1 VKFSISSAVTAS
13 GIFLALGIV
22 LALTMDMR
30 TLQRLKVSGPVY
42 TQIIDSKDLIA
53 DILPPPLYVV
63 EAYSLVSEAA
73 LYPDVAAQNLERLT
87 VLRGQYQERR
97 EYWKT
102 STLPES
108 IKQKLQTDVLIK
120 GDAFWAALDG
130 ISRQALANRD
140 DPTVINQLK
149 TLKMAFHT
157 HEKAVNELVDMG
169 NAYGKQKEN
178 SAADESR
185 TLETISYTLGGTL
198 IVLSLGSLLFVRRRA
213 LRPLRDMTTAMT
225 TMAMG
230 NLQNEPPY
238 LDRHD
243 EIGDIA
249 NALAVFRNAGLEKR
263 QMEEDAERARGADD
277 EQRRL
282 RENERM
288 VESDTLRFVVEEL
301 GAGLNRLADCNMRMT
316 IDMAFDPRF
325 EVLRTDFNNSI
336 AIFQTTLRK
345 VQTETEH
352 LQTNSREMRN
362 ASDNL
367 ARRTEQQAAALEET
381 AAALE
386 QVASTVATSANRTR
400 ETLNLVKEARQSAT
414 ASSNVVKDAVTA
426 MERIETASSEIVS
439 IISVI
444 DEIAF
449 QTNLLA
455 LNAGVEAARAGEAG
469 KGFAVVAQE
478 VRELAQRSASAAR
491 QIKGL
496 IERSGQEVAT
506 GVQLVG
512 ATGTALKQ
520 IGQFVAQIDDNI
532 DSMSSVAEE
541 QATGLQQISS
551 SVHSLDQMTQQN
563 AAMVEETNA
572 ISQTIADGA
581 VMLTTLVNRF
591 QLSDEKSNR
600 ALRHQQ
606 AA

>member
-1 VKFSISSAVTAS
+1 MKFSISSAVTAS
-13 GIFLALGIV
+13 GILLALGIV

-30 TLQRLKVSGPVY
+30 TLQHLKVNGPVY
-42 TQIIDSKDLIA
+42 NQIVDSKDLIA

-73 LYPDVAAQNLERLT
+73 LHPDTVAHNVERLS

-102 STLPES
+102 STLPDS
-108 IKQKLQTDVLIK
+108 IKQKLQSDVLVK
-120 GDAFWAALDG
+120 GDAFWAILDG
-130 ISRQALANRD
+130 IDLHTLAGRD
-140 DPTVINQLK
+140 VSTVITPLK
-149 TLKMAFHT
+149 IAFHV
-157 HEKAVNELVDMG
+157 HETAVNELVAMG
-169 NAYGKQKEN
+169 DAYGKQKE
-178 SAADESR
+178 SEAADVSKR
-185 TLETISYTLGGTL
+185 LETMSYALGGAL
-198 IVLSLGSLLFVRRRA
+198 ILLSLGSLLFVRRRA
-213 LRPLRDMTTAMT
+213 LRPLRSITTAMT

-230 NLQNEPPY
+230 DLQKEPPY
-238 LDRHD
+238 LNRHD

-249 NALAVFRNAGLEKR
+249 KALAVFRNAGLEKR
-263 QMEEDAERARGADD
+263 QMEEDAELSRAAAN
-277 EQRRL
+277 EQRRV
-282 RENERM
+282 REHERM
-288 VESDTLRFVVEEL
+288 VEADTLRSVVEEL
-301 GAGLNRLADCNMRMT
+301 GAGLNCLADCNMRMT
-316 IDMAFDPRF
+316 IDNPFDPRF
-325 EVLRTDFNNSI
+325 EGLRTDFNKTI
-336 AIFQTTLRK
+336 AIFRATLEK
-345 VQTETEH
+345 VQTETVH
-352 LQTNSREMRN
+352 LQTNSREMRD

-367 ARRTEQQAAALEET
+367 ARRTEQQAAALEQT

-386 QVASTVATSANRTR
+386 QVASTVATSVNRTR
-400 ETLNLVKEARQSAT
+400 ETRNLVKEARQSAT
-414 ASSNVVKDAVTA
+414 ASSGVVKDAVTA
-426 MERIETASSEIVS
+426 MERIEAASSEIGS

-478 VRELAQRSASAAR
+478 VRELAQRSAGAAR

-512 ATGTALKQ
+512 ATGSALEQ
-520 IGQFVAQIDDNI
+520 IGQFVAQIDENVDR
-532 DSMSSVAEE
+532 MSSVAEE
-541 QATGLQQISS
+541 QASGLQQISS

-581 VMLTTLVNRF
+581 VTLTVLINRF
-591 QLSDEKSNR
+591 QLPGSEKHQPPSHHR
-600 ALRHQQ
+600 A
-606 AA
+606 A